1 MSNKYNNG
9 RSNQR
14 RSSEI
19 AADVNAEGI
28 RADRIEEQEDCRER
42 RSNEF
47 SDPVCISTDKVYD
60 ACRERNCIVDQR
72 VYVKKSDQDLID
84 NAINVKLKDAEIIWV
99 YTDIEP
105 VLYSSGYF
113 SIDTKFFID
122 VTLEVFCGLSN
133 PTEIHGLVTFDKRVI
148 LFGSEGKTK
157 SFKSTF
163 EPGGEIEKVRR
174 QTNLPK
180 VTVETVDPIALSARL
195 VDENCC
201 CDCCCEVPEN
211 ICECYDDELEVSDC
225 VKKVLVSLGLFS
237 IVRIER
243 SVQILVD
250 AVDFC
255 IPERECTAA
264 TPQNPCDLFNQVRFP
279 IDEFFPPSKRADF
292 ANQDCDGDSCGC
304 GCRCGC

>member
-1 MSNKYNNG
+1 MSSKYDGG
-9 RSNQR
+9 RNRPPR
-14 RSSEI
+14 RTE
-19 AADVNAEGI
+19 ANHHDVDADGV
-28 RADRIEEQEDCRER
+28 RADREAEEETCRER

-47 SDPVCISTDKVYD
+47 SEPICISTDKVYD
-60 ACRERNCIVDQR
+60 ACRERSCIVDQR
-72 VYVKKSDQDLID
+72 VYIKKSDQDLID
-84 NAINVKLKDAEIIWV
+84 DAINVKIKDADIIWV

-105 VLYSSGYF
+105 VLYSSGYY

-148 LFGSEGKTK
+148 LYGSEGKTK

-180 VTVETVDPIALSARL
+180 VTVEAVDPVVLSARL
-195 VDENCC
+195 VGE
-201 CDCCCEVPEN
+201 DCSCECSCCEVPEN
-211 ICECYDDELEVSDC
+211 ICDCYENELETSDC
-225 VKKVLVSLGLFS
+225 VKKVLVSMGLFS

-243 SVQILVD
+243 NVQILVD

-255 IPERECTAA
+255 IPERQCTAA
-264 TPQNPCDLFNQVRFP
+264 TPQNPCELFNQVRFP
-279 IDEFFPPSKRADF
+279 IDEFFPPAKGADF
-292 ANQDCDGDSCGC
+292 ARNDCGCECGC
-304 GCRCGC
+304 GC